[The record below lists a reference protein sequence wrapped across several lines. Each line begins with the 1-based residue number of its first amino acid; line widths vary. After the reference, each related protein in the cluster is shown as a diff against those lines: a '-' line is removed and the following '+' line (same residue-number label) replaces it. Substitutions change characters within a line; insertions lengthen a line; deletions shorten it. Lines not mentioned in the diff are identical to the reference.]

1 MNIFN
6 INTEQSSVSIKS
18 KGKVNSPVL
27 MDMKSEIATG
37 NSQFDN
43 LINQSGTPTKIES
56 EAFNTKNIQRFFTE
70 TLSLETSTDT
80 NSSIEVLENLTVT
93 DFLDSLEAFMQN
105 IINTAPT
112 GTITPEQKSVMVE
125 KINKLF
131 QDISQNAQELN
142 ISSLT
147 IKNVLSTDKLES
159 LMAHLNSAKPE
170 SVVSNLKLI
179 KSLFGGMEPNTP
191 KINKLLH
198 HNENIKRPTP
208 EASTIKSKEIN
219 SPKLSSGIKD
229 VLPQVGGFK
238 ESEFHTKFTKLASGI
253 KDVLPQVGGFKESE
267 FHTKFNDI
275 NEVSIKSVIEKTLQ
289 KNSTLLFEKDKSIVI
304 GKQVNVSTTPTTPIV
319 SNNFSSE
326 ISANL
331 IDLINHNSEESFKFE
346 ELIKNAEKNT
356 LTKHSE
362 SQPKPLFSSIMN
374 QITKFDKA
382 NNRLSIEL
390 SPKSLG
396 DLEIDIEF
404 DKDGKIKAI
413 IKADNPLVLD
423 TLKADRHH
431 LLSILKENGFN
442 VDRNSIDFSKRE
454 HSNSDSNNQ
463 NGQKNKNR
471 NNIEI
476 DSNYDD
482 VENSKSENVISNN
495 AVDIF
500 T

>member
-219 SPKLSSGIKD
+219 SPKLS
-229 VLPQVGGFK
+229 
-238 ESEFHTKFTKLASGI
+238 SGI